1 MATISLKGVNEKDID
16 LLFAEELFSSDA
28 FFRWFLLKA
37 GVEDSFRLS
46 AISRSITTASGETD
60 LHVELE
66 NGNSKVFVLLEN
78 KLDSP
83 FRPGQS
89 ARYRERADAYVRSG
103 ECRKCL
109 TGLLAPATYLPHDG
123 SMLGFDFVIEYGDV
137 QLWFSEQAGAGLRK
151 RFKRAVLERAIERS
165 SRGYVKT
172 PDRLVSEFWMK
183 YWEISQE
190 IAPELQMPRPEPK
203 GKAATFIRF
212 NADGLL
218 KDNTLMHKVSRKN
231 ESCDFVDLQF
241 ANRGNDIELF
251 RREYGHQIEPGMR
264 IEQTNKS
271 AVVRIEV
278 PKIDVTVPFEESEIA
293 VREGLWAA
301 KLLLVWY
308 KQLHRA

>member
-37 GVEDSFRLS
+37 GVEDSFHLS
-46 AISRSITTASGETD
+46 AISRSIITASGETD

-151 RFKRAVLERAIERS
+151 RFKRAVLDRAIERS
-165 SRGYVKT
+165 SQGYVKT

-183 YWEISQE
+183 YWELASI
-190 IAPELQMPRPEPK
+190 IAPDLRMARPDSRPAK
-203 GKAATFIRF
+203 STFIFFKPEYLPSSIR
-212 NADGLL
+212 LI
-218 KDNTLMHKVSRKN
+218 HKVTHG
-231 ESCDFVDLQF
+231 FVDLQF
-241 ANRGNDIELF
+241 SGMAKDIDRLRDEL
-251 RREYGHQIEPGMR
+251 RPRIEPGMR
-264 IEQTNKS
+264 IDRAAQS